1 MGDYCPLKP
10 SQVFLREATGL
21 VRGFSWFDA
30 FMISSAGIGY
40 GIFGFASTINYV
52 TTANP
57 GSDPLLSGALGWL
70 LSIPPAL
77 LYGLLASVFSRSG
90 ADYVWTSRLVGSAVG
105 FVGSWALM
113 IMLCISLGMT
123 GALVFSTSMLTDT
136 VTAFAGFL
144 GRPDLLSLSTTL
156 SQPPWLF
163 VTGIMLLVVTGLV
176 AGLGCRV
183 VSRAMVIMTGL
194 IFITSIV
201 SFYVLATSTH
211 ADFVNAL
218 SGYAGTSI
226 SYQGV
231 IKDAQASG
239 WSLVPIT
246 WSATIP
252 SIPLGYVIYL
262 GFCNSALAAGEVRQ
276 AKRSMP
282 LAVIGSLVPAVIINV
297 VGTYLCVRAF
307 GIQFLYAAVNDPKW
321 PLPAAPWA
329 TLFVS
334 MLAKDVVTLSLI
346 QVGWLAW
353 AFWWSV
359 SLYIMIIRYIFA
371 FSFDRVLPTM
381 FADVSSRFHMP
392 VKAMVVSIILS
403 TIAFPIGFYVTYIGA
418 NLNTV
423 AISSI
428 LYILGAITA
437 IILPIKRKSL
447 AEELPGKW
455 RIPFISIVGAINL
468 VLSAYILFLSVTV
481 PAVGP
486 STPVSAA
493 ELAAIYG
500 SGILLFIVRYRY
512 LKKKGLD
519 LRLVFNEIPPE

>member
-1 MGDYCPLKP
+1 
-10 SQVFLREATGL
+10 
-21 VRGFSWFDA
+21 
-30 FMISSAGIGY
+30 
-40 GIFGFASTINYV
+40 
-52 TTANP
+52 
-57 GSDPLLSGALGWL
+57 
-70 LSIPPAL
+70 
-77 LYGLLASVFSRSG
+77 
-90 ADYVWTSRLVGSAVG
+90 
-105 FVGSWALM
+105 
-113 IMLCISLGMT
+113 
-123 GALVFSTSMLTDT
+123 
-136 VTAFAGFL
+136 
-144 GRPDLLSLSTTL
+144 
-156 SQPPWLF
+156 
-163 VTGIMLLVVTGLV
+163 VTGLV

-262 GFCNSALAAGEVRQ
+262 GFCNSALAAGEVKQ

-423 AISSI
+423 TISSI